1 MLKLDLGS
9 IPMKTKSEEVK
20 PKKPAWYK
28 ADQLD
33 KDKYTR
39 DLQDRLSCL
48 DSPDS
53 LQCTNCQCEDPDH
66 SADRDSHV
74 LDILTAMIE
83 SSHVCIPLSGGR
95 KTRTDPSKSCH
106 VSQSVP
112 GWKDQVE
119 SFKQD
124 SIFWHA
130 VWSSAGSPKLGGL
143 FEMMKKSRNVYHYVI
158 RKVKKES
165 DLIRAQKLLEASE
178 SGSVNLLL
186 EMKKIKG
193 SKKMKH
199 DLPDDVGG
207 ANGEVNIV
215 ERFCDVYEE
224 LYNSSES
231 SDTLNVLKH
240 QLNGMIAGSDTSGHR
255 LAK

>member
-1 MLKLDLGS
+1 MFDLVKIEYRYCKFCTAGLIFSFCAIKLLLVHCS
-9 IPMKTKSEEVK
+9 VIPMKIKSEEVK

-28 ADQLD
+28 ADQVD
-33 KDKYTR
+33 RDKYTK

-48 DSPDS
+48 EPPDS
-53 LQCTNCQCEDPDH
+53 LQCTNSQCEDPDH

-83 SSHVCIPLSGGR
+83 SSHVCIPLSGGG

-106 VSQSVP
+106 VSLSVP

-165 DLIRAQKLLEASE
+165 DLIR
-178 SGSVNLLL
+178 V
-186 EMKKIKG
+186 
-193 SKKMKH
+193 
-199 DLPDDVGG
+199 
-207 ANGEVNIV
+207 
-215 ERFCDVYEE
+215 
-224 LYNSSES
+224 
-231 SDTLNVLKH
+231 
-240 QLNGMIAGSDTSGHR
+240 
-255 LAK
+255 